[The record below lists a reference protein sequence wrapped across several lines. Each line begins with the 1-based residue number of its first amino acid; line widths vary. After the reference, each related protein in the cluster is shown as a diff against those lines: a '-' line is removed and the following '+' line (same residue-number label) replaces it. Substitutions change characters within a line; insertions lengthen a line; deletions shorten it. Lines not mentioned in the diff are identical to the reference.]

1 MMDGG
6 ASRSSH
12 ILPIQETGVP
22 SEKQNQIIMMDLLK
36 LYSSQCHA
44 LLEQA
49 CQKAE
54 QHNLE
59 EEQQQQQPLARSLA
73 AFDFFHGDSSDED
86 EKSQPGSGDSEASS
100 SDEET
105 EISEPPSQQQQ
116 QALPSICEQ
125 SPGGVLPG
133 AVLPG
138 LPTPKPNP
146 KKGLKD
152 KQREQEV
159 KRLSQNLHRR
169 CFTYDTESELAVHIP
184 ISLLPTREPKWRQ
197 CRHIE
202 DVAKSLSSKP
212 IVVFL
217 LRSGRF
223 AAAIYQQEKCIDHTS
238 STRYTVRKGQGK
250 AQSAQ
255 DGNRRPKSIGSQL
268 RRAGEQQLKED
279 VHNTLHQWKSHIDKA
294 ALILMS
300 CPKTMR
306 STLFDVLDKSDS
318 RLINVPFDVGRPSF
332 EGTGIVYET
341 LMTVFVGKAVDETP
355 KSELLES
362 TTDIPAPKKA
372 TQEVPQVVPEKEDV
386 IIPLTNL
393 HEVSRDANL
402 TALLDLLRNPED
414 LLIDQLAGYDF
425 MTPLHFAAESRMDPS
440 MAAACISALLIQ
452 GHADPCA
459 VDARNRVPY
468 FLASHDKAREA
479 FRKARAV
486 LGEDY
491 CDWAASKVG
500 PPLTDDDLQAKKEKE
515 AEKKRR
521 KRQKQKEKDAKE
533 KAQAQEMEQRRKQQ
547 EEEEKKAEDAKRI
560 RDALDPKVV
569 RKENV
574 CDFCQIEVKGRKR
587 QQMLQRL
594 DYNYCSS
601 ECVQNHKREL
611 MAKAAMER
619 FK

>member
-1 MMDGG
+1 M
-6 ASRSSH
+6 
-12 ILPIQETGVP
+12 E
-22 SEKQNQIIMMDLLK
+22 LLM
-36 LYSSQCHA
+36 LYSSQCHI

-49 CQKAE
+49 CEKAE
-54 QHNLE
+54 KEKISE
-59 EEQQQQQPLARSLA
+59 EEQQPLARSLA
-73 AFDFFHGDSSDED
+73 AFHFITGGDSSED
-86 EKSQPGSGDSEASS
+86 ETSQPGGGDSEDSS

-105 EISEPPSQQQQ
+105 EISEQQQQQQ
-116 QALPSICEQ
+116 QALPNIGEL
-125 SPGGVLPG
+125 SPQVG
-133 AVLPG
+133 AVAP
-138 LPTPKPNP
+138 PVIPVPSTSKPNP
-146 KKGLKD
+146 KKGHQQ

-159 KRLSQNLHRR
+159 KRLSHNLHRR

-184 ISLLPTREPKWRQ
+184 LSLLPPRQPKWRQ
-197 CRHIE
+197 CQHIQN
-202 DVAKSLSSKP
+202 VATALSSKP
-212 IVVFL
+212 VVVLL

-255 DGNRRPKSIGSQL
+255 DGSRRPKSIGSQL

-279 VHNTLHQWKSHIDKA
+279 VHRTLHQWKSHIDKA
-294 ALILMS
+294 ALILIS

-306 STLFDVLDKSDS
+306 STLFDVLDKTDS
-318 RLINVPFDVGRPSF
+318 RFINVPFDVGRPSF

-341 LMTVFVGKAVDETP
+341 LMTVFVGQAVDDTP
-355 KSELLES
+355 KSELLDS
-362 TTDIPAPKKA
+362 TTDIPTPKKA
-372 TQEVPQVVPEKEDV
+372 PKEVSPPPPVVPEKEQV
-386 IIPLTNL
+386 IIPLTTL

-414 LLIDQLAGYDF
+414 LSIDQLAGYDF
-425 MTPLHFAAESRMDPS
+425 MTPLHFAAESKMDPS
-440 MAAACISALLIQ
+440 VAAACISALLIQ

-468 FLASHDKAREA
+468 FLASHERTREA

-500 PPLTDDDLQAKKEKE
+500 PPLTDDDVQAKKEKE

-533 KAQAQEMEQRRKQQ
+533 KAQAQELAQRRKQQ
-547 EEEEKKAEDAKRI
+547 EEEEKKADDAKRI
-560 RDALDPKVV
+560 RDALDPKSIK
-569 RKENV
+569 KENV

-594 DYNYCSS
+594 DYIYCSS
-601 ECVQNHKREL
+601 ECVQKHKREL